1 VSQGAE
7 QPAGPPP
14 AARRRGRLLSIA
26 KIAVF
31 DIGGPLAVYSLLRSH
46 GFSEVAA
53 LILSGIF
60 PAVGVAIGIIQN
72 RRLDVIG
79 ILVLGGILV
88 GTVIGLISHNARLF
102 LIEGSVPTGLFGL
115 ACLGS
120 LRARRPLLYI
130 FALEFTGPDTAKGR
144 EFASL
149 WQYREFRHTFRVM
162 TAVWGVGYLI
172 EAAVRVVIVEHTST
186 GTALASSRITPYIF
200 AAILAAWTALYGIR
214 QRRKGEKLAE
224 DGRAAEAATR
234 AESGSGDAAPP
245 EAAGATPDI

>member
-1 VSQGAE
+1 MSQGAE
-7 QPAGPPP
+7 QSAGTPP
-14 AARRRGRLLSIA
+14 AAGRRGRLLSIA

-31 DIGGPLAVYSLLRSH
+31 DIGGPLVLYSLLRSD
-46 GFSEVAA
+46 GFSAVAA

-79 ILVLGGILV
+79 VLVLGGIMV

-120 LRARRPLLYI
+120 LWARRPLMYI
-130 FALEFTGPDTAKGR
+130 FALEFIGPDTAKGL

-149 WQYREFRHTFRVM
+149 WQYQEFRHTFRVI
-162 TAVWGVGYLI
+162 TTVWGVGYLV

-186 GTALASSRITPYIF
+186 GTALASSKITPYVF
-200 AAILAAWTALYGIR
+200 AAVLAAWTVLYGTR
-214 QRRKGEKLAE
+214 QRRKGERLAATE
-224 DGRAAEAATR
+224 RAAEAATR
-234 AESGSGDAAPP
+234 AESGTGDAAPP
-245 EAAGATPDI
+245 EAAGAIPDT